1 YLTAQMNR
9 FNSNISKTSTFVGM
23 ERSALHRKL
32 KTLNIHAANGKL
44 NGIDNEAGEDLD
56 VLVELTN

>member
-1 YLTAQMNR
+1 
-9 FNSNISKTSTFVGM
+9 M

-44 NGIDNEAGEDLD
+44 NGIDNEMIDDME
-56 VLVELTN
+56 VLEEIAN